1 MINKDYPN
9 LQVFSGQD
17 CVFAIWT
24 LNTKLIMLNLRTNV
38 LCSLQREKDGL
49 RQKQKEVDAMASR
62 HAKERQRIKQVQ
74 IKDFH
79 QLFGFN

>member
-1 MINKDYPN
+1 M
-9 LQVFSGQD
+9 
-17 CVFAIWT
+17 
-24 LNTKLIMLNLRTNV
+24 KLTMLNIKMNI

-79 QLFGFN
+79 QLSGFK

>member
-1 MINKDYPN
+1 MNI
-9 LQVFSGQD
+9 
-17 CVFAIWT
+17 
-24 LNTKLIMLNLRTNV
+24 

-79 QLFGFN
+79 QLSLALTSYWKFQ